1 MDVTGISTTKAQEIL
16 DASIQTGTVDEAG
29 NLVLT
34 NGAGTEFNAGVVI
47 EPFRS
52 WPVGSVF
59 VSISPDNPAVA
70 LGGGTWERF
79 AKGRTL
85 VSLDEAQTEFD
96 TVLETGGEKT
106 HLLTPAELP
115 RHSHGYNEPKSNG
128 NFGNFTG
135 GGNSVIEYTAFGNT
149 FENPTDAPDDPNDQP
164 HNNLQPYINVYMWLR
179 TA

>member
-16 DASIQTGTVDEAG
+16 DASIQTGSIDEAG
-29 NLVLT
+29 NLVLQ

-59 VSISPDNPAVA
+59 ITISPDNPAVA

-96 TVLETGGEKT
+96 TVQETGGEKT
-106 HLLTPAELP
+106 HLLTAAELP
-115 RHSHGYNEPKSNG
+115 PHTHEYLNWDQLAMAQGGSTQNYAAAWSVANTTEGLI
-128 NFGNFTG
+128 G
-135 GGNSVIEYTAFGNT
+135 GGNPPGN
-149 FENPTDAPDDPNDQP
+149 QP

>member
-1 MDVTGISTTKAQEIL
+1 
-16 DASIQTGTVDEAG
+16 
-29 NLVLT
+29 
-34 NGAGTEFNAGVVI
+34 VVI

-115 RHSHGYNEPKSNG
+115 RHSHGYTKPGFNAGQFVNTGSETS
-128 NFGNFTG
+128 FAAFTE
-135 GGNSVIEYTAFGNT
+135 IANT
-149 FENPTDAPDDPNDQP
+149 IENPTDAPDDPNDQP